1 MQSRC
6 KIDCE
11 LHSIFESEH
20 VKLERLDRLEVT
32 YLRLRANLPIAN
44 FAAQDFLMARVMKLR
59 RMEKIISRRIDKIT
73 RILNFGPGCSKCMD
87 GGEVF

>member
-1 MQSRC
+1 MSRC

-20 VKLERLDRLEVT
+20 NKLKRLDRLEVT
-32 YLRLRANLPIAN
+32 YLRLRASLPVAS
-44 FAAQDFLMARVMKLR
+44 FVAQENLMARVVKLR
-59 RMEKIISRRIDKIT
+59 RMEKIISRRIDRIT
-73 RILNFGPGCSKCMD
+73 RILNFGPGCSRCID

>member
-1 MQSRC
+1 MSRC

-20 VKLERLDRLEVT
+20 DKLERLDRLEVT
-32 YLRLRANLPIAN
+32 YLRLRADLPVAS
-44 FAAQDFLMARVMKLR
+44 FAAQENLMARVMKLR
-59 RMEKIISRRIDKIT
+59 RMEKIISRRIDRIT
-73 RILNFGPGCSKCMD
+73 EILDFGPACSRCVD